1 MWALAWQQLRESGE
15 HPGGWVFG
23 AASVGVPPEAP
34 EVGFPERDSIRMR
47 SVVVKG
53 KGENCGVR
61 GSQDGSHLLIRQE
74 GIRLKER
81 ARKAKE
87 IKDA

>member
-1 MWALAWQQLRESGE
+1 
-15 HPGGWVFG
+15 
-23 AASVGVPPEAP
+23 
-34 EVGFPERDSIRMR
+34 MR

-53 KGENCGVR
+53 KGENSGVR

-74 GIRLKER
+74 GTRLKER
-81 ARKAKE
+81 ARKARE